1 MMDISLLIDGEAVG
15 AGSGATFERL
25 DPVTATRIPEGEF
38 RPAPVGEPL
47 KPSEQEQELSRALA
61 RLDSEMDRTGRLA
74 ERVGQ
79 EEAYSTLTVKHQS
92 LEQAVAARSVPWTER
107 DRAALDGRAR
117 ALQAE
122 VTRFC
127 NELEEVGNVA
137 ATVLPLPFLIV
148 FPIFHWE
155 CCGFPH
161 PPPTD
166 GNRDLSIRRHVDCLA
181 QTRLAHPPQFSLHTL
196 CCPLPPIDIAGPHV
210 IGYGLLWPQ
219 YGLQLLYEWQY

>member
-1 MMDISLLIDGEAVG
+1 MKPKQPLENTHDQTIYHERQYPQYLAPADHPEESISRHWSLAYLVLFLFAFLSVWGLARVHDAHLAPGMQAFDAPPYSMRPSE
-15 AGSGATFERL
+15 SL
-25 DPVTATRIPEGEF
+25 TATRIPEGEF

-79 EEAYSTLTVKHQS
+79 EEAYSTLTVKHQN

-127 NELEEVGNVA
+127 NELEEIA
-137 ATVLPLPFLIV
+137 AV
-148 FPIFHWE
+148 
-155 CCGFPH
+155 
-161 PPPTD
+161 
-166 GNRDLSIRRHVDCLA
+166 
-181 QTRLAHPPQFSLHTL
+181 
-196 CCPLPPIDIAGPHV
+196 
-210 IGYGLLWPQ
+210 
-219 YGLQLLYEWQY
+219 QL